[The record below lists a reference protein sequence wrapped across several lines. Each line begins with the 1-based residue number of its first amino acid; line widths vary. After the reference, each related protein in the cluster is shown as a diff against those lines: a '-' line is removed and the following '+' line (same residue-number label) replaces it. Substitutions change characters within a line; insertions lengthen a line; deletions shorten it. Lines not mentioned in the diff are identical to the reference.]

1 MNNGSGEGLGWI
13 AGSLQEVTETLFDLM
28 RANPFYLNTETEP
41 YSPGDAVGLITPQV
55 DQGWLHIQNILNPFV
70 LFLATLG
77 ILLAALRLLWQRRLD
92 PMMDLIRGLLTV
104 IVTTFAGIFIVT
116 VLVALSRALTDM
128 VLHFNLDPDEV
139 DQDLLDR
146 AAEVYPS
153 VLRTAMNEEAE
164 SVGFAG
170 PAAQG
175 AITEMVGL
183 AVIVGL
189 TVQVVVLAL
198 LQAIIYLIV
207 CVLPLAAAST
217 MVPNLRIFTKLVG
230 WLLACLLYKPLI
242 MLMYLAGLVLLGINT
257 GDNALF
263 RYLLGAAVML
273 LATGALPV
281 LMKLMS
287 SPGVWALALGST
299 FLGGGSGGGSG
310 AATGGA
316 SGEGASGD
324 ASGAGV
330 QNTSAGG
337 SAPGTGGGDGSA
349 SGAEA
354 ANDRAGSVEAGLGNA
369 DFGSGAAVQ
378 TAGFAGDGGSLAAA
392 GDAGGELGGSGGAL
406 LTGATGGTDG
416 GSAVTGAA
424 AAGGAA
430 GAAST
435 GGTAGGAGAP
445 QAGSA
450 TALESDGAVSS
461 AAESAVASEVSLDG
475 GGDAASGAA
484 DAGSAGDPGSA
495 LAAPGA
501 ADAGSFGDPGTALSD
516 GVEAAAPGTVPAVPT
531 ASHDAPT
538 GATEA

>member
-1 MNNGSGEGLGWI
+1 MDEEENLGWV
-13 AGSLQEVTETLFDLM
+13 AGSLQEVTETLFGLM

-41 YSPGDAVGLITPQV
+41 YSPGDAVGRITPQI

-128 VLHFNLDPDEV
+128 VLHFNLDPAEV

-153 VLRTAMNEEAE
+153 VLRTAMNEDAE

-242 MLMYLAGLVLLGINT
+242 MLLYLSGLVLLGINT

-263 RYLLGAAVML
+263 RYLLAAAIML

-287 SPGVWALALGST
+287 SPGMWALALGST
-299 FLGGGSGGGSG
+299 FLGGGGGGSG

-316 SGEGASGD
+316 SGEGASSD
-324 ASGAGV
+324 ASGAAA
-330 QNTSAGG
+330 QNTSTGG
-337 SAPGTGGGDGSA
+337 SAPGPVGGDGGGT
-349 SGAEA
+349 GAEA
-354 ANDRAGSVEAGLGNA
+354 ANDRADAVEAGLGNA

-378 TAGFAGDGGSLAAA
+378 TAGFADGGGAVDAA
-392 GDAGGELGGSGGAL
+392 GGPDPALGGSGGPL
-406 LTGATGGTDG
+406 S
-416 GSAVTGAA
+416 GSAAA
-424 AAGGAA
+424 
-430 GAAST
+430 
-435 GGTAGGAGAP
+435 GGTAGGAGA
-445 QAGSA
+445 ATGGSA
-450 TALESDGAVSS
+450 GGTGALEAGGAVASASESAVSS
-461 AAESAVASEVSLDG
+461 EVSAAE
-475 GGDAASGAA
+475 GGD
-484 DAGSAGDPGSA
+484 
-495 LAAPGA
+495 AAPGA
-501 ADAGSFGDPGTALSD
+501 ADAGSAPDTGSIADTGSVADSALAAE
-516 GVEAAAPGTVPAVPT
+516 GVEPAGPGPAPA
-531 ASHDAPT
+531 ASHDSPT